1 MKDEKHS
8 IKRWLFW
15 FSLALA
21 TIVLYNLLSNFSNVT
36 NWISNLLGV
45 LTPFIAGILIAYILY
60 LPCRGVESLY
70 KKTKPKN
77 FINKHSRGF
86 SIATVYIMTLIIIVI
101 LINVIMPT
109 LIQSLSD
116 LITNIPSYYN
126 SIVENI
132 NALPEDNILRSEQAS
147 QIIKEIQ
154 NIDLKS
160 LFDLE
165 KIQGYI
171 SSVISAVGNI
181 FNVFISIIVS
191 IYILAQR
198 KQIVAFLSRYTN
210 ALFNQK
216 TYKKFKKIFN
226 KGNEIFFKFL
236 TSQII
241 DAILVGV
248 LVSIAMAIL
257 GVKYGMLLGFMVG
270 LFNLIPY
277 FGAIIAVVIAV
288 FITILTGGIGQAAIM
303 AVVVIILQQID
314 ANVIN
319 PKIVGDSLNISPLL
333 VILAVTVGGAYF
345 GVLGMFLGVPIVA
358 VIKMIVEDFI
368 NEKEQLKSAKKVK
381 ATIDK

>member
-1 MKDEKHS
+1 MKDEKHNV
-8 IKRWLFW
+8 KRWIFW

-21 TIVLYNLLSNFSNVT
+21 VIILYNVLSNFANVT
-36 NWISNLLGV
+36 NWISNLIGILM
-45 LTPFIAGILIAYILY
+45 PFIAGIIIAYILY
-60 LPCRGVESLY
+60 LPCRSIESLY

-77 FINKHSRGF
+77 FIHKHSRAL
-86 SIATVYIMTLIIIVI
+86 SIATVYIMALMIIVI
-101 LINVIMPT
+101 LINVIVPT
-109 LIQSLSD
+109 LIQSLTD
-116 LITNIPSYYN
+116 LITNIPNYYN
-126 SIVENI
+126 SIIQNI
-132 NALPEDNILRSEQAS
+132 NELPEDNILRSEPVK
-147 QIIKEIQ
+147 QIIENIQ
-154 NIDLKS
+154 SIDFKS

-171 SSVISAVGNI
+171 SSVINAVGTIFNI
-181 FNVFISIIVS
+181 FISVIVS
-191 IYILAQR
+191 IYILSQR
-198 KQIVAFLSRYTN
+198 KQIVSFLSRCTN
-210 ALFNQK
+210 ALFNEK
-216 TYKKFKKIFN
+216 TYNKIKKIFN

-241 DAILVGV
+241 DAILVGI

-257 GVKYGMLLGFMVG
+257 GVKYAMLLGFMIG

-314 ANVIN
+314 ANIIN
-319 PKIVGDSLNISPLL
+319 PRIVGDSLNISPLL
-333 VILAVTVGGAYF
+333 VIFAVTIGGAYF
-345 GVLGMFLGVPIVA
+345 GVLGMFLGVPIIA
-358 VIKMIVEDFI
+358 VIKMILEDFI

>member
-36 NWISNLLGV
+36 NWILNLLGV

-60 LPCRGVESLY
+60 LPCRRVESLY

>member
-36 NWISNLLGV
+36 NWISNLIGV
-45 LTPFIAGILIAYILY
+45 LMPFIAGILIAYILY

>member
-36 NWISNLLGV
+36 NWILNLLGV

-60 LPCRGVESLY
+60 LPCRRVESLY

-368 NEKEQLKSAKKVK
+368 NEKEQLKSG
-381 ATIDK
+381 

>member
-126 SIVENI
+126 
-132 NALPEDNILRSEQAS
+132 
-147 QIIKEIQ
+147 
-154 NIDLKS
+154 
-160 LFDLE
+160 
-165 KIQGYI
+165 
-171 SSVISAVGNI
+171 
-181 FNVFISIIVS
+181 
-191 IYILAQR
+191 
-198 KQIVAFLSRYTN
+198 
-210 ALFNQK
+210 
-216 TYKKFKKIFN
+216 
-226 KGNEIFFKFL
+226 
-236 TSQII
+236 
-241 DAILVGV
+241 
-248 LVSIAMAIL
+248 
-257 GVKYGMLLGFMVG
+257 
-270 LFNLIPY
+270 
-277 FGAIIAVVIAV
+277 
-288 FITILTGGIGQAAIM
+288 
-303 AVVVIILQQID
+303 
-314 ANVIN
+314 
-319 PKIVGDSLNISPLL
+319 
-333 VILAVTVGGAYF
+333 
-345 GVLGMFLGVPIVA
+345 
-358 VIKMIVEDFI
+358 
-368 NEKEQLKSAKKVK
+368 
-381 ATIDK
+381 